1 MLIKTFISLMV
12 VVSTFL
18 LIIEAWSQID
28 PFHGFTI
35 AFATAIIVGGY
46 TYIRF
51 DKGQTNEPTK

>member
-1 MLIKTFISLMV
+1 MV

-18 LIIEAWSQID
+18 LIIEALSQID